1 MKAMRLLARG
11 SRLALTEVSLP
22 PPAGEE
28 VHLRVEACG
37 VCRTDLHL
45 IDDELPDV
53 HYPVTPGHEIVG
65 VVTALASAVSGI
77 RVSDRLGVP
86 WLASS
91 SGASAS
97 CPSGPHHPCQRP

>member
-28 VHLRVEACG
+28 VQLRVEACG

-53 HYPVTPGHEIVG
+53 HYPLTPGHEIVG
-65 VVTALASAVSGI
+65 VVTALGSAVSGI
-77 RVSDRLGVP
+77 RVGARLGVP
-86 WLASS
+86 WLPRSC
-91 SGASAS
+91 GAGRDH
-97 CPSGPHHPCQRP
+97 PPGPAK